1 MKNLTFNRRDFLKSG
16 SLAIGFTALDK
27 NSLFALPG
35 KTNFDDSRIKLSLA
49 AYSFNSMFRNGEL
62 TMHEFIDYCD
72 KLKLDGTEL
81 TSYYFESEEDTYLL
95 ELRNKCFH
103 LGLDISGTAIG
114 NNFVTSDRAKRKEEV
129 ENVKSWID
137 KAAVLGA
144 PTIRVFG
151 GYEIPDGHTE
161 EDAYG
166 WVISSLQECVEYARR
181 KGIVL
186 AIENHGGFPTT
197 SAQVI
202 RIVQE
207 IDSPWFGVNLDT
219 GNFNSDW
226 YRQIAELAPYAVVVQ
241 VKVKMKSTIEGG
253 KPIAADAEQIIKIL
267 KNEGYRRYV
276 ALEYEEDRPY
286 EDIPEWIDR
295 LKACIH

>member
-1 MKNLTFNRRDFLKSG
+1 MALGLAALNKE
-16 SLAIGFTALDK
+16 SLIAAPTKVKI
-27 NSLFALPG
+27 N
-35 KTNFDDSRIKLSLA
+35 DSRIKLSLA

-72 KLKLDGTEL
+72 DLKLDGTEL
-81 TSYYFESEEDTYLL
+81 TSYYFESEEDSYLL

-114 NNFVTSDRAKRKEEV
+114 NNFVTPDKNKRSEEI
-129 ENVKSWID
+129 ESVKGWIN
-137 KAAVLGA
+137 KASILGA

-151 GYEIPDGHTE
+151 GNQIPDGHSE
-161 EDAYG
+161 QDAFD
-166 WVISSLQECVEYARR
+166 WVISSLQECVEYASQ

-197 SAQVI
+197 SGQVI

-207 IDSPWFGVNLDT
+207 INSPWFGVNLDT
-219 GNFNSDW
+219 GNFASDW

-241 VKVKMKSTIEGG
+241 LKVKMKSTVEGG
-253 KPIAADAEQIIKIL
+253 RPITADADHIIKIL
-267 KNEGYRRYV
+267 KNEGYRRYL
-276 ALEYEEDRPY
+276 ALEYEEEKPY
-286 EDIPEWIDR
+286 EEIPGWIER
-295 LKACIH
+295 LKACID

>member
-1 MKNLTFNRRDFLKSG
+1 MKNLTLNRRDFLKSG
-16 SLAIGFTALDK
+16 SMAIGFTAWGK
-27 NSLFALPG
+27 NSLFALPE
-35 KTNFDDSRIKLSLA
+35 KANFNDSRIKLSLS
-49 AYSFNSMFRNGEL
+49 AYSFNSEFRNGEL

-72 KLKLDGTEL
+72 TLKLDGTEL
-81 TSYYFESEEDTYLL
+81 TSYYFESEEDAYLL

-161 EDAYG
+161 EDAYD
-166 WVISSLQECVEYARR
+166 WVISSLQECVEYASR

-202 RIVQE
+202 HIVKE

-241 VKVKMKSTIEGG
+241 LKVKMKSTIEGG

-267 KNEGYRRYV
+267 KNEGYRRYL